1 MPIIKSAIKKLKQD
15 KVRKSSNKKL
25 EAVYL
30 SVLSKMRKGSM
41 KDMKKVHSAIDKAA
55 KKGVIHLNKA
65 ARLKSQVTKF
75 LKPKSKSSK

>member
-15 KVRKSSNKKL
+15 KVRKTSNKKI

-30 SVLSKMRKGSM
+30 SMLSKVKKGAL

-55 KKGVIHLNKA
+55 KKGVIHANKA
-65 ARLKSQVTKF
+65 ARLKSQVTKL
-75 LKPKSKSSK
+75 LKSKTKSSK

>member
-15 KVRKSSNKKL
+15 KVRKGSNNKV
-25 EAVYL
+25 EAAYL
-30 SVLSKMRKGSM
+30 SMLSKMKKGKV
-41 KDMKKVHSAIDKAA
+41 KDLKKIHSAIDKAA
-55 KKGVIHLNKA
+55 KKSVIHLNKA

>member
-15 KVRKSSNKKL
+15 KVRKSSNRKI
-25 EAVYL
+25 EASYL
-30 SVLSKMRKGSM
+30 SILSKVKKGTM

-65 ARLKSQVTKF
+65 SRLKSQVTK
-75 LKPKSKSSK
+75 LLKSKTKKIR